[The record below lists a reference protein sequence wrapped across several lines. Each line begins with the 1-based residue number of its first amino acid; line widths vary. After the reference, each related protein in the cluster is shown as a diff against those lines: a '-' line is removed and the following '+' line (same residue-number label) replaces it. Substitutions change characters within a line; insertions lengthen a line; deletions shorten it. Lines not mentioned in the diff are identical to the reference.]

1 MPILRRGSSGPS
13 AWAPDI
19 QGRASETCRP
29 DNLPTMLQISRPQ
42 MSRLSVAKRD
52 HFAARVDALL
62 VRQVGS
68 TWSVRPVSERLR
80 RPLDA
85 CSRGLALGI
94 EQEVYLAQFALLHL
108 MAGEPFLNRSDA
120 QGIIVDIEMTWREK
134 MFQLI
139 ALAGIDLSDGV
150 RRDA

>member
-1 MPILRRGSSGPS
+1 
-13 AWAPDI
+13 
-19 QGRASETCRP
+19 
-29 DNLPTMLQISRPQ
+29 
-42 MSRLSVAKRD
+42 MSRLSVAQRE

-80 RPLDA
+80 RLLNA

-108 MAGEPFLNRSDA
+108 IAGEPFRNRSDA
-120 QGIIVDIEMTWREK
+120 VRSSCNDTVC
-134 MFQLI
+134 
-139 ALAGIDLSDGV
+139 LSVAYRASISGLS
-150 RRDA
+150 R

>member
-1 MPILRRGSSGPS
+1 MRQIGP
-13 AWAPDI
+13 
-19 QGRASETCRP
+19 
-29 DNLPTMLQISRPQ
+29 
-42 MSRLSVAKRD
+42 
-52 HFAARVDALL
+52 
-62 VRQVGS
+62 

-80 RPLDA
+80 RLLDA

-108 MAGEPFLNRSDA
+108 MAGEPFLNRPDA
-120 QGIIVDIEMTWREK
+120 QRITVDTEMTWREK

-150 RRDA
+150 PRDA

>member
-1 MPILRRGSSGPS
+1 M
-13 AWAPDI
+13 
-19 QGRASETCRP
+19 CRP
-29 DNLPTMLQISRPQ
+29 DNLPTMLQISRSQ
-42 MSRLSVAKRD
+42 ISRLSIAKRE

-62 VRQVGS
+62 VRQVGPK
-68 TWSVRPVSERLR
+68 WSVRPSSERLR
-80 RPLDA
+80 RLLDA

-108 MAGEPFLNRSDA
+108 MAGESFLNRSDA
-120 QGIIVDIEMTWREK
+120 QRIIIDIEMTWREK

-150 RRDA
+150 PRDA